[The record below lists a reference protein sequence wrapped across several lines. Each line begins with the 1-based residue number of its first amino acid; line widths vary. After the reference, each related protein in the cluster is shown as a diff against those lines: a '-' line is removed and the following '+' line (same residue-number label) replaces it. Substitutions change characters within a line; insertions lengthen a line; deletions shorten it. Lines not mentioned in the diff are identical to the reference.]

1 MSLYVLPENQELIW
15 KTISKV
21 PQFQQMNNQNNEKHL
36 WFQNIIRKFYEQT
49 TPSINVNELRELNK
63 KTIQYMVSD
72 LKQQF
77 QPVNNSFS
85 YSTNEFS
92 NVFHQQPMSMET
104 NKQETR
110 NSILEKKQTIL
121 SDQFEEKQKE
131 YQSFL
136 QKPVTNEIDFKENVQ
151 EDKPIENMDE
161 LLQKQLKEREYDVQ
175 NIITQ
180 KETENTDELL
190 EINVID
196 LEEKQG
202 SKTVTWADE
211 YKTLNKSTQ
220 SDSSLVF
227 QEQFEEFKSYV
238 EEQFTEI
245 KQEIASLKINQNDP
259 HLETNIKQRMKSVI
273 SKLQHYDNKEEF
285 ASAV

>member
-136 QKPVTNEIDFKENVQ
+136 QKPVTMK
-151 EDKPIENMDE
+151 
-161 LLQKQLKEREYDVQ
+161 LTLK
-175 NIITQ
+175 
-180 KETENTDELL
+180 KM
-190 EINVID
+190 
-196 LEEKQG
+196 
-202 SKTVTWADE
+202 SK
-211 YKTLNKSTQ
+211 
-220 SDSSLVF
+220 
-227 QEQFEEFKSYV
+227 
-238 EEQFTEI
+238 
-245 KQEIASLKINQNDP
+245 KINQ
-259 HLETNIKQRMKSVI
+259 LKIWTNYYK
-273 SKLQHYDNKEEF
+273 NN
-285 ASAV
+285 